1 PSTVKHIS
9 AYNYKIQN
17 WEQTYEIADN
27 FIEKVQKDRNKSQ
40 YEGPLIRSFES
51 AGSLYKITSGSAA
64 FFLIGTFLGVI
75 FFIGAGSVLYFRMY
89 TDLTNEQ
96 EKY

>member
-1 PSTVKHIS
+1 MLPDIIVNNLPNTVKHIS

-40 YEGPLIRSFES
+40 YEGTLFVPSFES
-51 AGSLYKITSGSAA
+51 AGSLYKITSAVFA
-64 FFLIGTFLGVI
+64 FFLIGTF
-75 FFIGAGSVLYFRMY
+75 
-89 TDLTNEQ
+89 
-96 EKY
+96 